1 MENQRLYSLHDED
14 IIKMFSYLD
23 FKTVYKAVHDKIN
36 KGLYPGVEC
45 ELVDCKVGMWA
56 EWRITGKTRFRTRP
70 VLQQPNEHG
79 QLCPNL
85 MEVSDVP

>member
-56 EWRITGKTRFRTRP
+56 EWRITGNK
-70 VLQQPNEHG
+70 G
-79 QLCPNL
+79 
-85 MEVSDVP
+85 